1 MLLAVDTSTQSVGI
15 ALFDGNQI
23 LCEESW
29 ISRRFHTV
37 ELANAVQSNLFR
49 AGLNAAD
56 LHVLAVA
63 SGPGSFTG
71 LRIGMALIKGIAY
84 THQLPV
90 IGIPTLDITARAVPV
105 RDIRLAAVLQAGRN
119 RLAVGW
125 YKAEDGSWGAD
136 ELVENLTFDELLK
149 KIDQP
154 CILTGEIN
162 EEIRQAVEDHDLI
175 EAASPTLAL
184 RSPKY
189 LAELAWNRWQDGTVD
204 DILTLSPTYLHRGDP
219 ILG

>member
-29 ISRRFHTV
+29 ISRRYHTV

-49 AGLNAAD
+49 AGLTAAD

-71 LRIGMALIKGIAY
+71 LRIGLALIKGIAY
-84 THQLPV
+84 THKLPV

-105 RDIRLAAVLQAGRN
+105 RDTRLAAVLQAGRN

-125 YKAEDGSWGAD
+125 YKVEDGSWIAD
-136 ELVENLTFDELLK
+136 GPLENLTFDELLK

-162 EEIRQAVEDHDLI
+162 EEIRQTVEDHDLI
-175 EAASPTLAL
+175 DAASPTLAL

-204 DILTLSPTYLHRGDP
+204 DILTLSPTYLHKGDP